1 MSLMSG
7 ARGTLVLPHAS
18 AARGDAAPPLEG
30 GTTPQTLRAS
40 GGDSAAAPTVQQQA
54 VEVHPTTQG
63 QLQATPL
70 HRAAPSRWANAASA
84 ARAAVTPLPGGAFRE
99 SATIRASFWLCRG
112 CDVAWPREGAAA
124 DVCPTCHVPRED
136 MQLQAG
142 ATERAQVRAIV
153 EADSYGRSLGF
164 ANSTEQPIGPPPA
177 FYANPNAEG
186 FAESVRS
193 AAIGMVAGITL
204 NGGRTDAIMTF
215 ESWLLLMY
223 DAEFSV

>member
-1 MSLMSG
+1 MSG

-84 ARAAVTPLPGGAFRE
+84 ARAAVTPRSVKTRCSTLAGG
-99 SATIRASFWLCRG
+99 SNLSL
-112 CDVAWPREGAAA
+112 
-124 DVCPTCHVPRED
+124 VPRVCS
-136 MQLQAG
+136 AG
-142 ATERAQVRAIV
+142 PRHV
-153 EADSYGRSLGF
+153 DGL
-164 ANSTEQPIGPPPA
+164 
-177 FYANPNAEG
+177 
-186 FAESVRS
+186 
-193 AAIGMVAGITL
+193 
-204 NGGRTDAIMTF
+204 
-215 ESWLLLMY
+215 
-223 DAEFSV
+223 FSHTHE